1 MQPIVSILQDA
12 EVARTIKIANLFG
25 TEISVRGG
33 GHGYTCQG
41 SKLGSVMLDMRK
53 LKNIEFNKAN
63 STNDVVSM
71 TIGTGLT
78 WGEVLKKLRELDRDL
93 LTVHGQCTSV
103 GVAGYALHGGVHFGG
118 LSELYGLASDNIL
131 ALTAVVANGSTV
143 VLSATTCVIDGVSKE
158 YSSDCSGLWFAFRG
172 AGSSFGVVTSLT
184 LRLHREPR
192 LLSALSILSLKIQDS
207 SRSQKAL
214 KSYTDSIPKE
224 GKGSPTL
231 LYLLSIILS
240 KMTIS
245 CGMLTITNL
254 FILNVL
260 HSISDSFWVGCV
272 LQSILVHTPLFK

>member
-1 MQPIVSILQDA
+1 MQLFISSCYDLSKLSLTSEVTYERHSSHLYSALQDA
-12 EVARTIKIANLFG
+12 EVAGTIKIANAFG
-25 TEISVRGG
+25 AEISVRGG

-53 LKNIEFNKAN
+53 LKSIVFNKAN
-63 STNDVVSM
+63 STNDIVSM

-78 WGEVLKKLRELDRDL
+78 WGEVLKKLRDLDSDL

-143 VLSATTCVIDGVSKE
+143 VLSGTTCVIDGISRE
-158 YSSDCSGLWFAFRG
+158 YSSACSGLWFAFRG

-192 LLSALSILSLKIQDS
+192 LLSALSILSLKIQNS
-207 SRSQKAL
+207 SRSQRAI
-214 KSYTDSIPKE
+214 KSYMDSIPKE
-224 GKGSPTL
+224 GK
-231 LYLLSIILS
+231 
-240 KMTIS
+240 
-245 CGMLTITNL
+245 
-254 FILNVL
+254 NVL
-260 HSISDSFWVGCV
+260 DLFPDSTSNSN
-272 LQSILVHTPLFK
+272 LDMPYEYQQ